1 MELIQFLQQFDF
13 PIILFL
19 MKGITL
25 LGNGTA
31 YPIYLII
38 SFFYLNRKNWLSFL
52 GIIILSAIIM
62 KCLKDGFALAR
73 PPEELHL
80 ISVSGFG
87 FPSGH
92 AQMAMVVWGWLGHHY
107 NRIIPASVMIF
118 MVGFSRIYLGVHMLH
133 QVIGGWAV
141 GFVVFMGW
149 IFVERELSKNS

>member
-38 SFFYLNRKNWLSFL
+38 SFFYLKQKDWLSFL

-62 KCLKDGFALAR
+62 KCLKEGFALAR
-73 PPEELHL
+73 PPEEFHL

-92 AQMAMVVWGWLGHHY
+92 AQMAMVVCGWLGHHY
-107 NRIIPASVMIF
+107 NRIISASVMIF
-118 MVGFSRIYLGVHMLH
+118 MVGFSRIYLGVHMPH

-149 IFVERELSKNS
+149 ILVEKELSNNS

>member
-38 SFFYLNRKNWLSFL
+38 SFFYLNRKDWLSFL
-52 GIIILSAIIM
+52 GTIILSAIIM
-62 KCLKDGFALAR
+62 KCLKEGFALAR

-80 ISVSGFG
+80 VSVSGFG

-92 AQMAMVVWGWLGHHY
+92 AQMAMVVWGWIGRYY
-107 NRIIPASVMIF
+107 NRIIPALVMIF
-118 MVGFSRIYLGVHMLH
+118 MVGFSRIYLGVHMPH
-133 QVIGGWAV
+133 QVIGGWAI
-141 GFVVFMGW
+141 GFVVIAGW
-149 IFVERELSKNS
+149 LFIEKELWSNS

>member
-1 MELIQFLQQFDF
+1 MELIQSLQQFDF

-31 YPIYLII
+31 YPIYLTI
-38 SFFYLNRKNWLSFL
+38 SLFYLNRKDWLSFL
-52 GIIILSAIIM
+52 GIIIVSGIIM
-62 KCLKDGFALAR
+62 KCLKEGFALVR

-80 ISVSGFG
+80 ISVSGSG

-92 AQMAMVVWGWLGHHY
+92 AQMAMVVWGWIGHHY

-118 MVGFSRIYLGVHMLH
+118 MVGFSRIYLGVHMPH
-133 QVIGGWAV
+133 QIIGGWAV

-149 IFVERELSKNS
+149 IFVEKELSKNS

>member
-13 PIILFL
+13 SIILFL
-19 MKGITL
+19 MKGVTL
-25 LGNGTA
+25 LGNGIA

-38 SFFYLNRKNWLSFL
+38 SFFYLKQKDWLSFL

-62 KCLKDGFALAR
+62 KCLKEGFALAR

-92 AQMAMVVWGWLGHHY
+92 AQMAMVVWGWIGRYY
-107 NRIIPASVMIF
+107 NRTIPALVMIF
-118 MVGFSRIYLGVHMLH
+118 MVGFSRIYLGVHMPH
-133 QVIGGWAV
+133 QVIVGWAV
-141 GFVVFMGW
+141 GFVVLMGW
-149 IFVERELSKNS
+149 VFIEKELWKDS

>member
-38 SFFYLNRKNWLSFL
+38 SFFYLNRKDWLSFL

-62 KCLKDGFALAR
+62 KCLKEGFALAR

-92 AQMAMVVWGWLGHHY
+92 AQMAMVVWGWPGHHY

-118 MVGFSRIYLGVHMLH
+118 MVGFSRIYLGVHMPH